1 MVGNRQRLLKNGE
14 SLMDKEEIKK
24 WIIQEFKNGKI
35 RDTWFPMLS
44 ISGLRDYSETVHST
58 GLNYITEIGR
68 QLDGYTAV
76 SEYPVYPI
84 NESFGH
90 SITREVR
97 PDSIWYNKK
106 DLKPVLV
113 SEFERFDNSR
123 SKNDKLREKIENLL
137 IAYHQLGGNL
147 PIILFVYWSYSGIVP
162 KDIDKYIS
170 IFDEGFRL
178 PNGTYINGINSFESD
193 YLVFQAVAKGDKEKL
208 IINKWIQV
216 K

>member
-1 MVGNRQRLLKNGE
+1 MVVNHQRLLKNGE
-14 SLMDKEEIKK
+14 SLMDKEEIKR
-24 WIIQEFKNGKI
+24 WIIQEFKKGKI

-44 ISGLRDYSETVHST
+44 ILGMRDYSETVHST

-84 NESFGH
+84 NESFDH

-97 PDSIWYNKK
+97 PDSIWYNKE

-113 SEFERFDNSR
+113 SEFERFENSKV
-123 SKNDKLREKIENLL
+123 KNDKLREKIENLL

-147 PIILFVYWSYSGIVP
+147 TIILFVYWSYSGIVP

-193 YLVFQAVAKGDKEKL
+193 YLVFQAVAKGNKEKL
-208 IINKWIQV
+208 TINQWIQV

>member
-1 MVGNRQRLLKNGE
+1 MD
-14 SLMDKEEIKK
+14 DKEKIKE
-24 WIIQEFKNGKI
+24 WIIQEFKNGEI
-35 RDTWFPMLS
+35 RDTWFPMLAV
-44 ISGLRDYSETVHST
+44 SGMRDYSETVHST

-68 QLDGYTAV
+68 RLDGYTAV

-84 NESFGH
+84 SESIGH

-97 PDSIWYNKK
+97 PDSIWYNKE

-113 SEFERFDNSR
+113 SEFERFENSIA
-123 SKNDKLREKIENLL
+123 KNNKLREKIENLL

-147 PIILFVYWSYSGIVP
+147 PIILFVYWSHSGIVP

-193 YLVFQAVAKGDKEKL
+193 YLVFQAVAKGNKEKL
-208 IINKWIQV
+208 TINQWIQV

>member
-1 MVGNRQRLLKNGE
+1 
-14 SLMDKEEIKK
+14 MDKEEIKK

-44 ISGLRDYSETVHST
+44 ISGLRDYSETVQST

-90 SITREVR
+90 TITREVR

-178 PNGTYINGINSFESD
+178 PNGTYINGINSYESD
-193 YLVFQAVAKGDKEKL
+193 YLVFQAVAKGDKKKL

>member
-1 MVGNRQRLLKNGE
+1 
-14 SLMDKEEIKK
+14 MDKVEIKE

-44 ISGLRDYSETVHST
+44 VSGVRDYSETVHSI

-84 NESFGH
+84 NENFGH
-90 SITREVR
+90 NITRVVR
-97 PDSIWYNKK
+97 PDSIWYDKE

-113 SEFERFDNSR
+113 SEFERFENSKA
-123 SKNDKLREKIENLL
+123 KNDKLREKIENLL

-147 PIILFVYWSYSGIVP
+147 PFILFVYWSHSGVVS
-162 KDIDKYIS
+162 KDIEKYIS

-178 PNGTYINGINSFESD
+178 PNGIYINGINSFKSD
-193 YLVFQAVAKGDKEKL
+193 YLVFQAVAKGNKEKL
-208 IINKWIQV
+208 TINQWIQV

>member
-1 MVGNRQRLLKNGE
+1 
-14 SLMDKEEIKK
+14 MDKEEIKE

-44 ISGLRDYSETVHST
+44 VSGVRDYSETVHST

-84 NESFGH
+84 NERFGH
-90 SITREVR
+90 SIIREVR
-97 PDSIWYNKK
+97 PDSIWYDKE

-113 SEFERFDNSR
+113 SEFERFENSKA
-123 SKNDKLREKIENLL
+123 KNDKLREKIENLL

-162 KDIDKYIS
+162 KDIEKYIS

-178 PNGTYINGINSFESD
+178 PNGIYINGINSFESD
-193 YLVFQAVAKGDKEKL
+193 YLVFQAVAKGNKEKL
-208 IINKWIQV
+208 TINQWIQV

>member
-1 MVGNRQRLLKNGE
+1 
-14 SLMDKEEIKK
+14 MDKEEIKK

-76 SEYPVYPI
+76 SEFPVYPI

-97 PDSIWYNKK
+97 LDSIWYNKK

-147 PIILFVYWSYSGIVP
+147 PIILFVYWSYSGIAP

-178 PNGTYINGINSFESD
+178 PNGTYINGINLFESD

>member
-1 MVGNRQRLLKNGE
+1 
-14 SLMDKEEIKK
+14 MDKEEIKE

-44 ISGLRDYSETVHST
+44 VSGVRDYSETVHST

-90 SITREVR
+90 IITREVR
-97 PDSIWYNKK
+97 PDSIWYDKE

-113 SEFERFDNSR
+113 SEFERFENSKA
-123 SKNDKLREKIENLL
+123 KNDKLREKIENLL

-147 PIILFVYWSYSGIVP
+147 PIILFVYWSHSGIVP
-162 KDIDKYIS
+162 KDIEKYIS

-178 PNGTYINGINSFESD
+178 PNGIYINGINSFESD
-193 YLVFQAVAKGDKEKL
+193 YLVFQAVAKGNKEKL
-208 IINKWIQV
+208 TINQWIQV

>member
-1 MVGNRQRLLKNGE
+1 MGGNLQRLLKNGE

-90 SITREVR
+90 TITREVR

>member
-1 MVGNRQRLLKNGE
+1 MVANHQRLLKNGE
-14 SLMDKEEIKK
+14 SLMDKGEIKE
-24 WIIQEFKNGKI
+24 WIIQEFQNGKI

-44 ISGLRDYSETVHST
+44 VSGVRDYSETVHST

-97 PDSIWYNKK
+97 PDSIWYNKE

-113 SEFERFDNSR
+113 SEFERFENSKA
-123 SKNDKLREKIENLL
+123 KNEKLRGKIENLL

-147 PIILFVYWSYSGIVP
+147 PIILFVYWSHSGIVP
-162 KDIDKYIS
+162 KDIEKYIS

-193 YLVFQAVAKGDKEKL
+193 YLVFQAVAKGNKEKL
-208 IINKWIQV
+208 MINQWIQV

>member
-1 MVGNRQRLLKNGE
+1 MVVNHQKLLKNGE
-14 SLMDKEEIKK
+14 SLMDKEEIKE

-44 ISGLRDYSETVHST
+44 VSGVRDYSETVHST

-97 PDSIWYNKK
+97 PDSIWYDKE

-113 SEFERFDNSR
+113 SEFERFENSKA
-123 SKNDKLREKIENLL
+123 KNDKLREKIENLL

-147 PIILFVYWSYSGIVP
+147 PIILLVYWSYSGIVP
-162 KDIDKYIS
+162 KDIEKYIS

-178 PNGTYINGINSFESD
+178 PNGIYIYGINSFESD
-193 YLVFQAVAKGDKEKL
+193 YLVFQAVAKGNKEKL
-208 IINKWIQV
+208 TINQWIQV

>member
-1 MVGNRQRLLKNGE
+1 MGGNLQRLLKNGE

-90 SITREVR
+90 TITREVR

-178 PNGTYINGINSFESD
+178 PNGTYINGINSYESD
-193 YLVFQAVAKGDKEKL
+193 YLVFQAVAKGDKKKL

>member
-1 MVGNRQRLLKNGE
+1 
-14 SLMDKEEIKK
+14 MDKEEIKE

-44 ISGLRDYSETVHST
+44 VSGVRDYSETVHST

-84 NESFGH
+84 NGNFGH

-97 PDSIWYNKK
+97 PDSIWYDKE

-113 SEFERFDNSR
+113 SEFERFENSKA
-123 SKNDKLREKIENLL
+123 KNDKLREKIENLL

-162 KDIDKYIS
+162 KDIEKYIS

-178 PNGTYINGINSFESD
+178 PNGIYINGINSFESD
-193 YLVFQAVAKGDKEKL
+193 YLVFQAVAKGNKEKL
-208 IINKWIQV
+208 TINQWIQV

>member
-1 MVGNRQRLLKNGE
+1 MAKG
-14 SLMDKEEIKK
+14 EIKE
-24 WIIQEFKNGKI
+24 WIIQEFKNGNI
-35 RDTWFPMLS
+35 RDNWFPMLS
-44 ISGLRDYSETVHST
+44 VSGVPDYSETVHSI

-68 QLDGYTAV
+68 QLDGYIAV
-76 SEYPVYPI
+76 SEYPVYSI
-84 NESFGH
+84 NGRFGH

-97 PDSIWYNKK
+97 PDSIWYNKE

-113 SEFERFDNSR
+113 SEFERFENSKA
-123 SKNDKLREKIENLL
+123 KNDKLREKIENLL

-147 PIILFVYWSYSGIVP
+147 PIILFVYWSHSGIVP
-162 KDIDKYIS
+162 KNIEKYIS

-193 YLVFQAVAKGDKEKL
+193 YLVFQAVAKGNKEK
-208 IINKWIQV
+208 ITINQWIQV

>member
-1 MVGNRQRLLKNGE
+1 MVVNHQKLLKNGE
-14 SLMDKEEIKK
+14 SLMDKEEIKE

-44 ISGLRDYSETVHST
+44 VSGVRDYSETVHST

-84 NESFGH
+84 NGNFGH

-97 PDSIWYNKK
+97 PDSIWYDKE

-113 SEFERFDNSR
+113 SEFERFENSKA
-123 SKNDKLREKIENLL
+123 KNDKLREKIENLL

-162 KDIDKYIS
+162 KDIEKYIS

-178 PNGTYINGINSFESD
+178 PNGIYINGINSFESD
-193 YLVFQAVAKGDKEKL
+193 YLVFQAVAKGNKEKL
-208 IINKWIQV
+208 TINQWIQV

>member
-1 MVGNRQRLLKNGE
+1 MG
-14 SLMDKEEIKK
+14 KEEIKE
-24 WIIQEFKNGKI
+24 WIIEEFKNGHI

-44 ISGLRDYSETVHST
+44 VSGVRDYSETVHSI

-76 SEYPVYPI
+76 SEYPVYPV
-84 NESFGH
+84 NENFGH

-97 PDSIWYNKK
+97 PDSVWYKK
-106 DLKPVLV
+106 EGLKPVLV
-113 SEFERFDNSR
+113 SEFERFENSKA
-123 SKNDKLREKIENLL
+123 KNDKLREKIENLL
-137 IAYHQLGGNL
+137 IAYHQIGGNL

-162 KDIDKYIS
+162 KDIEKYIS

-193 YLVFQAVAKGDKEKL
+193 YLVFQAVAQGSKEKL
-208 IINKWIQV
+208 TINQWIQV